1 MKKLTLLFLVL
12 LYLLSC
18 QDNRKKMIENMQS
31 DDYLSNGWEAM
42 TCSAIGYPIIV
53 YSGGFILK
61 NKDFVGLYSASI
73 TTATGQW
80 GEGYPTLNHGN
91 RAPYRLE
98 TTWISLAEDC
108 EYSISTDIDYKKIK
122 EIFDNIKPQY
132 RGASMKLHN
141 SIFSQIIAGFA
152 PGGVVVVWVSAGGTQ
167 YEIGRYQGQ
176 KVKIPQEDIDRLDNS
191 EKIWFDKAY
200 RKELLERPAVVTP
213 EWREKNQGKPI
224 PYGLWDKYRQTYYY
238 KPIITLPEGSE
249 IYDFEILHL
258 NGEAYNIFYPKTKE
272 PMEYADRTLPRFV
285 GIDWTTKEG
294 VDMVGTI
301 TFDEE
306 EVLKAFEDLNPN
318 DTLEI
323 EYYIPRANNY
333 IAVYLS
339 CKEKNI
345 TRRGL
350 AIKADIEVFESFR
363 KYNREIRK
371 E

>member
-1 MKKLTLLFLVL
+1 
-12 LYLLSC
+12 
-18 QDNRKKMIENMQS
+18 MQS

-224 PYGLWDKYRQTYYY
+224 PYGLWDRYRQTYCY

-249 IYDFEILHL
+249 IYDVQFRYY
-258 NGEAYNIFYPKTKE
+258 NGERKEYLYPEQIDSVYVDNVIPRYINVLFTNKKGEDKGAKIIFN
-272 PMEYADRTLPRFV
+272 
-285 GIDWTTKEG
+285 
-294 VDMVGTI
+294 
-301 TFDEE
+301 EE
-306 EVLKAFEDLNPN
+306 EVFRVFEEFSPTDKLEMEFYVSKGDLV
-318 DTLEI
+318 T
-323 EYYIPRANNY
+323 
-333 IAVYLS
+333 VYLH
-339 CKEKNI
+339 CKEKGI
-345 TRRGL
+345 THRGL
-350 AIKADIEVFESFR
+350 SVFPEEREVYEPVR
-363 KYNREIRK
+363 KLKR
-371 E
+371 